1 MTGGQKKVRGLKPK
15 GSGGL
20 KREGLGRVRKKGLH
34 GFKKAVGKKQTNKN
48 KQTNKQTNKHGGL
61 KQGGPEMLPR

>member
-1 MTGGQKKVRGLKPK
+1 MKKRRKSEKKMTGGQKKVRGLKPK

-34 GFKKAVGKKQTNKN
+34 GF
-48 KQTNKQTNKHGGL
+48 
-61 KQGGPEMLPR
+61 